1 MACNASSE
9 RNDATK
15 APHATCC
22 GTCEGATCSSRTRS
36 HRRILAHTAQVMAL
50 LSRTGLGDYKR
61 FVGSL
66 RLTGSTPSP
75 PWAHPL
81 DHPRG
86 PIPITS
92 WAHPLGQKGPSS
104 PPGFIFLAHAE
115 RTAHVQARRHAR
127 TQARAHTG
135 TRAHRYDGH
144 IMLGVSDPL
153 EADSLSYLKRQNVT
167 MFGVRTGQVT
177 LPSNPIPF
185 A

>member
-1 MACNASSE
+1 
-9 RNDATK
+9 
-15 APHATCC
+15 
-22 GTCEGATCSSRTRS
+22 
-36 HRRILAHTAQVMAL
+36 MAL

-86 PIPITS
+86 PIPVTS

-115 RTAHVQARRHAR
+115 RTCKQA
-127 TQARAHTG
+127 G

-177 LPSNPIPF
+177 LLSNSIPF